1 MDVKSAV
8 EKGALKTGPS
18 VTITVCTIVTARE
31 VLMTVTHATMKF
43 V

>member
-1 MDVKSAV
+1 MDVISAV

-18 VTITVCTIVTARE
+18 VTTTVCTIVTAKK
-31 VLMTVTHATMKF
+31 VLMNVTHATMKF